1 MKFNFNIVIISI
13 LFSLV
18 VNVNYETI
26 IIPFELN
33 DGEVKNAIVIIN
45 KIWIYTKIK
54 NDSQIIM
61 DITCHDKNRIIK
73 KEDIQYAKYY
83 YNISSTEFNP
93 ISSFFSKNNQYKIIY
108 DISKDKNDYGILQI
122 DNLAIGQKLT
132 IEVKVVSKTAS

>member
-13 LFSLV
+13 LFSLI

-33 DGEVKNAIVIIN
+33 DGEVKNVIVIVN

-83 YNISSTEFNP
+83 YNINSTEFNP

-132 IEVKVVSKTAS
+132 IKVKVVSKTAS

>member
-33 DGEVKNAIVIIN
+33 DGEVKNVIVIVN

-93 ISSFFSKNNQYKIIY
+93 ISSFFFKNNQYKIIY
-108 DISKDKNDYGILQI
+108 DISKDENDYGILQI

-132 IEVKVVSKTAS
+132 IEVKVVSKTAP